1 MKPITTAIATVLAL
15 ITIGAPVSAQMI
27 AVTDVLTPQ
36 ELSTDKLQIEQL
48 LTSLD
53 LTPVTVCVQ
62 IQDDCIDIGSGAIH
76 NKSKTLLTAKHVLLG
91 EGWFVING
99 LRIES
104 NSVVFKVKSNGTII
118 KSLSYNKA
126 ALPASQFQQG
136 PQGIGKDLAVM
147 YYNQSQLD
155 TLKESAR
162 TWNLP
167 KGEADLSLLVVK
179 TSLNQK
185 IQLQPT
191 LLSYRTRDSLGELT
205 FDTGLHKMDMRFT
218 GAKLAA
224 YEDIIFG
231 NEFISIVDGQIL
243 VSSYNSASGQEA
255 FQAFTLPYGQ
265 SIEDNVKGL
274 INETNGV
281 NPTGPGTSG
290 SAVIGKVDSKLILGA
305 FVAMNSAQVDIK
317 QAVVGVIST
326 PKLAKD
332 YQDLGSSDD
341 LGELAVYRSL
351 FPPSAVMIW
360 TMDDFESL

>member
-1 MKPITTAIATVLAL
+1 MNPITTAIATVLAL

-27 AVTDVLTPQ
+27 VATDVPTTQ
-36 ELSTDKLQIEQL
+36 ELNINQLKIEQL
-48 LTSLD
+48 LKSLD

-62 IQDDCIDIGSGAIH
+62 IQDECIDIGSGAIH

-91 EGWFVING
+91 EGWFTVNG

-104 NSVVFKVKSNGTII
+104 NSVVFKVKSNGVII

-136 PQGIGKDLAVM
+136 SNGIGKDLAVL

-162 TWNLP
+162 AWNLP
-167 KGEADLSLLVVK
+167 KGESDLSLLVVK
-179 TSLNQK
+179 SSMNQK
-185 IQLQPT
+185 VQLQPT

-205 FDTGLHKMDMRFT
+205 FDTDLHKMDMRFT

-231 NEFISIVDGQIL
+231 NEFISIVDGQIVL
-243 VSSYNSASGQEA
+243 SSYNSASGQEA

-265 SIEDNVKGL
+265 SVSENIKGL
-274 INETNGV
+274 INDTNGI

-305 FVAMNSAQVDIK
+305 FVAMNSAQVNID
-317 QAVVGVIST
+317 QAAVGVLST

-332 YQDLGSSDD
+332 YQDLGASDD
-341 LGELAVYRSL
+341 LKELAIFRSL

-360 TMDDFESL
+360 TLDDFESL